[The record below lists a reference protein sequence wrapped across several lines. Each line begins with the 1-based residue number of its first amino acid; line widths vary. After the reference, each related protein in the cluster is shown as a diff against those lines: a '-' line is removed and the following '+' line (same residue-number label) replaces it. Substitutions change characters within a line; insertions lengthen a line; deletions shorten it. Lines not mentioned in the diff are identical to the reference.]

1 MKYKH
6 LLFDLD
12 GTITDPKLGIT
23 KSVQYALDKMGIIES
38 DLDKL
43 EPFIGPPLKNSFEE
57 IYSYTEEQ
65 ASQAVEYYREYFKKY
80 GMYENKLYFGMKEL
94 LEQLQNDGYV
104 LYVATSKPSVF
115 AKQILEYF
123 QVKNN
128 FELIV
133 GSNLD
138 GTMSD
143 KTEIIRYI
151 ISGRE
156 LLKDNVIMIGDRK
169 HDIIGANNNGI
180 DSVGVGYGYGSE
192 RELRQVNCTYY
203 IKTLEN
209 LWSVL
214 S

>member
-65 ASQAVEYYREYFKKY
+65 ASQAVEY
-80 GMYENKLYFGMKEL
+80 
-94 LEQLQNDGYV
+94 NDGYV